1 MKIKKKKN
9 DSKDNINIIGLI
21 IYLFLSLIIPSTAIS
36 FFAMADK
43 NIKEKK
49 EIIYNDKEIID
60 NNKQTNA
67 ANFDKEEIL
76 QKIITLL
83 LKGSLSSKY
92 SSSKVD
98 LRILGI
104 RVLIVYWLTYIL
116 SFAIT
121 AIIAQKYYH
130 EDIKIKED
138 IRETI
143 GTILVELITL
153 ALIAFVL
160 IVIVIYMKS
169 NREYLAFS
177 GVIFGFIACIIIRK
191 IS

>member
-9 DSKDNINIIGLI
+9 DSKVNVIALI
-21 IYLFLSLIIPSTAIS
+21 IYIFLSCTIPPTAIS
-36 FFAMADK
+36 FFAKADK
-43 NIKEKK
+43 NIEEK
-49 EIIYNDKEIID
+49 KEIID

-67 ANFDKEEIL
+67 SNFDKEEVL
-76 QKIITLL
+76 QEMITIL
-83 LKGSLSSKY
+83 LKGTLLSKHSG
-92 SSSKVD
+92 SKVD
-98 LRILGI
+98 LKIIGV
-104 RVLIVYWLTYIL
+104 RVLIVYTLTYIL
-116 SFAIT
+116 SLAIT

-143 GTILVELITL
+143 GTILVGLITL
-153 ALIAFVL
+153 ALIAFIL
-160 IVIVIYMKS
+160 IVAVINMES

-177 GVIFGFIACIIIRK
+177 GVIFGSIACIIIRK

>member
-9 DSKDNINIIGLI
+9 DSKDNVIVFIL
-21 IYLFLSLIIPSTAIS
+21 YLFLSLIIPSTAIS

-67 ANFDKEEIL
+67 SNFDKEEVL
-76 QKIITLL
+76 QEIITIL
-83 LKGSLSSKY
+83 LKGSLLSKY
-92 SSSKVD
+92 SGSKVD
-98 LRILGI
+98 LKII
-104 RVLIVYWLTYIL
+104 AVRVLIVYTLTYVL
-116 SFAIT
+116 SLATT

-143 GTILVELITL
+143 TTILVVFITL

-160 IVIVIYMKS
+160 IVIAIYMES

>member
-36 FFAMADK
+36 FFTMADK

-60 NNKQTNA
+60 NNKQTNS
-67 ANFDKEEIL
+67 ANFDKEEML

-83 LKGSLSSKY
+83 LKGSSSSKY

-104 RVLIVYWLTYIL
+104 RVLIVYGLTYIL
-116 SFAIT
+116 SLAIT

-130 EDIKIKED
+130 EEIKIKED

-143 GTILVELITL
+143 GIILVELITL
-153 ALIAFVL
+153 ALIAFIL
-160 IVIVIYMKS
+160 IVAVIYMKS

-191 IS
+191 IT

>member
-1 MKIKKKKN
+1 MKIKNKKN
-9 DSKDNINIIGLI
+9 DSKVNVIALI
-21 IYLFLSLIIPSTAIS
+21 IYIFLSCTIPPTAIS
-36 FFAMADK
+36 FFAKADT
-43 NIKEKK
+43 NIKEK
-49 EIIYNDKEIID
+49 KEIID

-67 ANFDKEEIL
+67 SNFEKEEML
-76 QKIITLL
+76 QKIITIL
-83 LKGSLSSKY
+83 LKGTLSSKY

-98 LRILGI
+98 LKILGV
-104 RVLIVYWLTYIL
+104 RVLIVYILTYVL
-116 SFAIT
+116 SLAAT

-143 GTILVELITL
+143 TTILVVFITL

-160 IVIVIYMKS
+160 IVIAIYMES

>member
-9 DSKDNINIIGLI
+9 DSKDNVIVLI
-21 IYLFLSLIIPSTAIS
+21 LYLFLSLIIPSTAIS

-43 NIKEKK
+43 NIQEKK
-49 EIIYNDKEIID
+49 IIYNDKEIID

-67 ANFDKEEIL
+67 SNFDKEEVL
-76 QKIITLL
+76 QKIITSLL
-83 LKGSLSSKY
+83 LKGNSSSKY
-92 SSSKVD
+92 SGSKVD
-98 LRILGI
+98 LKILGI
-104 RVLIVYWLTYIL
+104 RVLIVYGLTYIL
-116 SFAIT
+116 SLAIT

-143 GTILVELITL
+143 GTILVGLITL
-153 ALIAFVL
+153 ALIAFIL
-160 IVIVIYMKS
+160 IVAVINMES

-177 GVIFGFIACIIIRK
+177 GVIFGSIAYIIIRK
-191 IS
+191 IT

>member
-1 MKIKKKKN
+1 MKIKNKKN

-60 NNKQTNA
+60 NKQTNA
-67 ANFDKEEIL
+67 ANFDKEEML

-83 LKGSLSSKY
+83 LKGSSSSKY

-98 LRILGI
+98 FRILGI
-104 RVLIVYWLTYIL
+104 RVLIVYGLTYIL
-116 SFAIT
+116 SLAIT

-130 EDIKIKED
+130 EEIKIKED

-143 GTILVELITL
+143 GIILVELITL
-153 ALIAFVL
+153 ALIAFIL
-160 IVIVIYMKS
+160 IVAVIYMKS

-191 IS
+191 IT

>member
-9 DSKDNINIIGLI
+9 DSKDNVIVFIL
-21 IYLFLSLIIPSTAIS
+21 YLFLSLIIPSTAIS

-67 ANFDKEEIL
+67 SNFDKEEVL
-76 QKIITLL
+76 QKIITSLL
-83 LKGSLSSKY
+83 LKGNSSSKY
-92 SSSKVD
+92 SGSKVD
-98 LRILGI
+98 LKILGI
-104 RVLIVYWLTYIL
+104 RVLIVYGLTYIL
-116 SFAIT
+116 SLAIT

-143 GTILVELITL
+143 GTILVGLATL
-153 ALIAFVL
+153 ALMAFVL
-160 IVIVIYMKS
+160 IVTVINMES

-191 IS
+191 IT

>member
-1 MKIKKKKN
+1 MKIKNKKN
-9 DSKDNINIIGLI
+9 DSKVNVIALI
-21 IYLFLSLIIPSTAIS
+21 IYIFLSCTIPPTAIS
-36 FFAMADK
+36 FFAKADK
-43 NIKEKK
+43 NIQEK
-49 EIIYNDKEIID
+49 KEIID

-67 ANFDKEEIL
+67 SNSEKEEVL
-76 QKIITLL
+76 QEIITIL
-83 LKGSLSSKY
+83 LKGSSSSKY

-98 LRILGI
+98 LNIVGV
-104 RVLIVYWLTYIL
+104 RVLIVYILTYVL
-116 SFAIT
+116 SLAAT

-130 EDIKIKED
+130 EEIKLKED

-143 GTILVELITL
+143 TTILVVFITL
-153 ALIAFVL
+153 VLIAFVL
-160 IVIVIYMKS
+160 IAIVIYMES

>member
-9 DSKDNINIIGLI
+9 DSKVNVIALI
-21 IYLFLSLIIPSTAIS
+21 IYIFLSCTIPPTAIS
-36 FFAMADK
+36 FFAKADK
-43 NIKEKK
+43 NIQEK
-49 EIIYNDKEIID
+49 KEIID

-67 ANFDKEEIL
+67 SNFEKEEVL
-76 QKIITLL
+76 QEIITIL
-83 LKGSLSSKY
+83 LKGTLSSKY

-98 LRILGI
+98 LKILGV
-104 RVLIVYWLTYIL
+104 RVLIVYILTYVL
-116 SFAIT
+116 SLAAT

-130 EDIKIKED
+130 EEIKIKED

-143 GTILVELITL
+143 TTILVVFITL

-160 IVIVIYMKS
+160 IVIAIYMKS

-177 GVIFGFIACIIIRK
+177 GAIFGFIACIIIRK

>member
-9 DSKDNINIIGLI
+9 DSKVNVIALI
-21 IYLFLSLIIPSTAIS
+21 IYIFLSCTIPPTAIS
-36 FFAMADK
+36 FFAKADK
-43 NIKEKK
+43 NIEEK
-49 EIIYNDKEIID
+49 KEIID

-67 ANFDKEEIL
+67 ANFDKEEVL
-76 QKIITLL
+76 QEIITIL
-83 LKGSLSSKY
+83 LKGSLLSKY
-92 SSSKVD
+92 SGSKVD
-98 LRILGI
+98 LKII
-104 RVLIVYWLTYIL
+104 AVRVLIVYTLTYVL
-116 SFAIT
+116 SLATT

-143 GTILVELITL
+143 TTILVVFI
-153 ALIAFVL
+153 
-160 IVIVIYMKS
+160 S

>member
-9 DSKDNINIIGLI
+9 DSKVNVIALI
-21 IYLFLSLIIPSTAIS
+21 IYIFLSCTIPPTAIS
-36 FFAMADK
+36 FFAKADK
-43 NIKEKK
+43 NIQEK
-49 EIIYNDKEIID
+49 KEIID

-67 ANFDKEEIL
+67 SNFDKEEVL
-76 QKIITLL
+76 QEIITIL
-83 LKGSLSSKY
+83 LKGSLLSKY
-92 SSSKVD
+92 SGSKVD
-98 LRILGI
+98 LKII
-104 RVLIVYWLTYIL
+104 AVRVLIVYTLTYVL
-116 SFAIT
+116 SLATT

-143 GTILVELITL
+143 TTILVVFITL

-160 IVIVIYMKS
+160 IVIAIYMES

>member
-9 DSKDNINIIGLI
+9 DSKDNVIVLI
-21 IYLFLSLIIPSTAIS
+21 LYLFLSLIIPSTAIS

-67 ANFDKEEIL
+67 ANFDKEEVL
-76 QKIITLL
+76 QKIITSLL
-83 LKGSLSSKY
+83 LKGNSSSKY
-92 SSSKVD
+92 SSSKAD
-98 LRILGI
+98 LKILGI
-104 RVLIVYWLTYIL
+104 RVLIVYGLTYIL
-116 SFAIT
+116 SLAIT

-143 GTILVELITL
+143 GTILVGLITL
-153 ALIAFVL
+153 ALIAFIL
-160 IVIVIYMKS
+160 IVAVINMES

-191 IS
+191 IT

>member
-9 DSKDNINIIGLI
+9 DSKDNVIVFI

-67 ANFDKEEIL
+67 SNFDKEEVL
-76 QKIITLL
+76 QKIITSLL
-83 LKGSLSSKY
+83 LKGNSSSKY
-92 SSSKVD
+92 SGSKVD
-98 LRILGI
+98 LKIIGI
-104 RVLIVYWLTYIL
+104 RVLIVYGLTYIL
-116 SFAIT
+116 SLAIT

-143 GTILVELITL
+143 GTILVGLITL
-153 ALIAFVL
+153 ALIAFIL
-160 IVIVIYMKS
+160 IVAVINMES

-177 GVIFGFIACIIIRK
+177 GVIFGSIACIIIRK

>member
-9 DSKDNINIIGLI
+9 DSKVNIIALI

-60 NNKQTNA
+60 NNKTNA
-67 ANFDKEEIL
+67 SNFDKEELL
-76 QKIITLL
+76 QKIITSLL
-83 LKGSLSSKY
+83 LKGKSSSKY
-92 SSSKVD
+92 SGSKAD
-98 LRILGI
+98 LKILGI
-104 RVLIVYWLTYIL
+104 RVLIVYGLTYIL
-116 SFAIT
+116 SLAIT

-143 GTILVELITL
+143 GTILVGLITL
-153 ALIAFVL
+153 ALIAFIL
-160 IVIVIYMKS
+160 IVAVINMES

-191 IS
+191 IT

>member
-1 MKIKKKKN
+1 MEIKKKKN
-9 DSKDNINIIGLI
+9 DSKVNVIALI
-21 IYLFLSLIIPSTAIS
+21 IYIFLSCTIPPTAIS
-36 FFAMADK
+36 FFAKADK
-43 NIKEKK
+43 NIQEK
-49 EIIYNDKEIID
+49 KEIID

-67 ANFDKEEIL
+67 SNFYKEEVL
-76 QKIITLL
+76 QEITTIL
-83 LKGSLSSKY
+83 LKGTLLSKY

-98 LRILGI
+98 LKIHGI
-104 RVLIVYWLTYIL
+104 RVLIVYILTYVL
-116 SFAIT
+116 SLAAT

-143 GTILVELITL
+143 TTILVVFITL
-153 ALIAFVL
+153 ALIAFIL
-160 IVIVIYMKS
+160 IVIVINMES

>member
-1 MKIKKKKN
+1 MKIKNKKN

-60 NNKQTNA
+60 NKETNA
-67 ANFDKEEIL
+67 ANFDKEEML

-83 LKGSLSSKY
+83 LKGSSSSKY

-104 RVLIVYWLTYIL
+104 RVLIVYGLTYIL
-116 SFAIT
+116 SLAIT

-130 EDIKIKED
+130 EEIKIKED

-153 ALIAFVL
+153 ALIAFIL
-160 IVIVIYMKS
+160 IVAVIYMKS

-191 IS
+191 IT

>member
-9 DSKDNINIIGLI
+9 ESNHNVIGLI

-49 EIIYNDKEIID
+49 EIIYNDKEIIY

-76 QKIITLL
+76 QKIITSLL
-83 LKGSLSSKY
+83 LKGSSSSKY

-98 LRILGI
+98 LKILGI
-104 RVLIVYWLTYIL
+104 RVLIVYGLTYIL
-116 SFAIT
+116 SLAIT

-138 IRETI
+138 IKETI
-143 GTILVELITL
+143 ETILVGLATL
-153 ALIAFVL
+153 ALMAFVL
-160 IVIVIYMKS
+160 IVTVINMES

-191 IS
+191 IT

>member
-9 DSKDNINIIGLI
+9 DSKVNVIALI
-21 IYLFLSLIIPSTAIS
+21 IYVFLSCTIPPTAIS
-36 FFAMADK
+36 FFAKADK

-49 EIIYNDKEIID
+49 EIIYN
-60 NNKQTNA
+60 NKQTNA
-67 ANFDKEEIL
+67 SNFDKEEVL
-76 QKIITLL
+76 QEIITIL
-83 LKGSLSSKY
+83 LKGSLLSKY
-92 SSSKVD
+92 SGSKVD
-98 LRILGI
+98 LKII
-104 RVLIVYWLTYIL
+104 AVRVLIVYTLTYVL
-116 SFAIT
+116 SLATT

-143 GTILVELITL
+143 TTILVVFITL

-160 IVIVIYMKS
+160 IVIAIYMES

>member
-9 DSKDNINIIGLI
+9 DSKDNVIVLI

-67 ANFDKEEIL
+67 ANFDKEEVL
-76 QKIITLL
+76 QKIITSLL
-83 LKGSLSSKY
+83 LKGNSSSKY
-92 SSSKVD
+92 SSSKAD
-98 LRILGI
+98 LKILGI
-104 RVLIVYWLTYIL
+104 RVLIVYGLTYIL

-153 ALIAFVL
+153 ALIAFIL
-160 IVIVIYMKS
+160 IVAVINMES

-177 GVIFGFIACIIIRK
+177 GTIFGFIACIIIRK
-191 IS
+191 ITS

>member
-9 DSKDNINIIGLI
+9 DSKDNVIGLI

-67 ANFDKEEIL
+67 SNFDKEEVL
-76 QKIITLL
+76 QKIITSLL
-83 LKGSLSSKY
+83 LKGNSSSKY
-92 SSSKVD
+92 SGSKAD
-98 LRILGI
+98 LKILGI
-104 RVLIVYWLTYIL
+104 RVLIVYGLTYIL

-153 ALIAFVL
+153 ALIAFIL
-160 IVIVIYMKS
+160 IVAVINMES

-177 GVIFGFIACIIIRK
+177 GVIFGFIAYIIIRK
-191 IS
+191 IT

>member
-1 MKIKKKKN
+1 MKIKNKKN
-9 DSKDNINIIGLI
+9 DSKVNVIALI
-21 IYLFLSLIIPSTAIS
+21 IYIFLSCTIPPTAIS
-36 FFAMADK
+36 FFAKADK
-43 NIKEKK
+43 NIQEK
-49 EIIYNDKEIID
+49 KEIID

-67 ANFDKEEIL
+67 SNFEKEEVL
-76 QKIITLL
+76 QEIITIL
-83 LKGSLSSKY
+83 LKGTLSSKY

-98 LRILGI
+98 LKILGV
-104 RVLIVYWLTYIL
+104 RVLIVYILTYVL
-116 SFAIT
+116 SLAAT

-143 GTILVELITL
+143 TTILVVFITL

-160 IVIVIYMKS
+160 IVIAIYMES

>member
-9 DSKDNINIIGLI
+9 DGKDNVIALI

-67 ANFDKEEIL
+67 SNFDKEEVL
-76 QKIITLL
+76 QKIITSLL
-83 LKGSLSSKY
+83 LKGNSSSKY
-92 SSSKVD
+92 SGSKVD
-98 LRILGI
+98 LKILGV
-104 RVLIVYWLTYIL
+104 RVLIVYTLTYVL
-116 SFAIT
+116 SLAIT

-143 GTILVELITL
+143 ETILVVFITL

-160 IVIVIYMKS
+160 IVIVINMES

>member
-43 NIKEKK
+43 NIQEKK

-60 NNKQTNA
+60 NKQTNA
-67 ANFDKEEIL
+67 ANFDKEEML

-83 LKGSLSSKY
+83 LKGSSSSKY

-104 RVLIVYWLTYIL
+104 RVLIVYGLTYIL
-116 SFAIT
+116 SLAIT

-130 EDIKIKED
+130 EEIKLKED

-143 GTILVELITL
+143 GIILVELITL
-153 ALIAFVL
+153 ALIAFIL
-160 IVIVIYMKS
+160 IVAVIYMKS

>member
-67 ANFDKEEIL
+67 SNFEKEEML
-76 QKIITLL
+76 QKIITIL
-83 LKGSLSSKY
+83 LKGTLSSKY

-98 LRILGI
+98 LKILGV
-104 RVLIVYWLTYIL
+104 RVLIVYILTYVL
-116 SFAIT
+116 SLAAT

-143 GTILVELITL
+143 TTILVVFITL

-160 IVIVIYMKS
+160 IVIAIYMES

-191 IS
+191 IT